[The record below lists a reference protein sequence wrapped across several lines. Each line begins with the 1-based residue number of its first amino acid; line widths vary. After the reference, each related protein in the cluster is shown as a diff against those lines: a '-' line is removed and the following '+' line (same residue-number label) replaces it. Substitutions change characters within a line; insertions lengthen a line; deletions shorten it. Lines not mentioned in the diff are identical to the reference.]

1 MGDNDRDSTTGRWTD
16 DPARVRSA
24 IVEPSKIDGQRADR
38 PGGVTLI
45 ALLAGIT
52 GVVMILVGAI
62 AIPAVPIPGAVCLG
76 VGVAELAFTYGAWVL
91 KPWAW
96 PLGIALQIVL
106 SILDLIAVGM
116 DAAGSIVVSGIIVY
130 YLYRRHVKE
139 AFGR

>member
-91 KPWAW
+91 KPW
-96 PLGIALQIVL
+96 
-106 SILDLIAVGM
+106 
-116 DAAGSIVVSGIIVY
+116 
-130 YLYRRHVKE
+130 R
-139 AFGR
+139 GRSASRSRSSCPSST